1 MTMIFNEKYVIPVS
15 RAAMFTVLTLVGWLF
30 YGVLAI

>member
-1 MTMIFNEKYVIPVS
+1 MKTIFNEKYVVPVS
-15 RAAMFTVLTLVGWLF
+15 RAGMFVVLTLVGWLF